1 MSSQRSRPIR
11 VNDQVDGEGTR
22 AGHGRQP
29 GRDGAARWQLP
40 AAVALFVAVS
50 APVVWRGAPLGDDF
64 HNCLAPSQQGLGGFL
79 EASWERLGII
89 RAARFVE
96 ILLSTGVC
104 RSLPFGVAIAVPLAL
119 TVLVA
124 VLLRRLLLDL
134 DIPPPWADAGAAVW
148 LLQPLGSEAALWPAA
163 LHVPLGLA
171 LALGSLLLFRRGHT
185 VWAALAAVGAFLSVE
200 QMIFAL
206 PLAAWLVSP
215 ADRRA
220 RSTGVTATAAGV
232 TLVCFLLWPGSDPR
246 LKATLGERL
255 LGVFGD
261 PLFYLQYPAVG
272 LGVHSIPLA
281 VAWAFPLSLAA
292 LLVAGAAGA
301 WIGPRLAAATRPT
314 RVRSRV
320 VAATLLVVL
329 VNVPVVLAV
338 PRQGSPRV
346 FAPTWLVLAAAAA
359 VVGSA
364 VRWRRG
370 ALLGAVAGL
379 LAGGALLSL
388 AWSAQVRVASADTV
402 EHVARELGPRVEDG
416 DVVALCGVPRTVVEP
431 APRGAFAVH
440 EYIYDWAAADALA
453 FYTGRHIEFRLAGAL
468 WAQPCPDPREVD
480 LVVAFDELWRG
491 P

>member
-1 MSSQRSRPIR
+1 MSSHRSRPLR
-11 VNDQVDGEGTR
+11 VAHQVRGRETGTHEER
-22 AGHGRQP
+22 LP
-29 GRDGAARWQLP
+29 GRHGTARLLLP
-40 AAVALFVAVS
+40 VTVALLVAVS
-50 APVVWRGAPLGDDF
+50 LPVVWRGAPLGDDF
-64 HNCLAPSQQGLGGFL
+64 NNCLAPRQLGLGGFL
-79 EASWERLGII
+79 EASWERLGVI

-104 RSLPFGVAIAVPLAL
+104 RSLPFGVAIAIPLAL
-119 TVLVA
+119 TILVA
-124 VLLRRLLLDL
+124 LLLRRLLLEL
-134 DIPPPWADAGAAVW
+134 ELPPPWADAGAAAW

-171 LALGSLLLFRRGHT
+171 LALGSLLLFRRGRV
-185 VWAALAAVGAFLSVE
+185 VWGAVAAVAAFLSVE
-200 QMIFAL
+200 QVIFAL
-206 PLAAWLVSP
+206 PAAAWLTTP
-215 ADRRA
+215 ADRRS
-220 RSTGVTATAAGV
+220 RSAGVAAAIAGV
-232 TLVCFLLWPGSDPR
+232 TLVAFLMWPGSDPR
-246 LKATLGERL
+246 LRATLVERL
-255 LGVFGD
+255 LGAFSD

-281 VAWAFPLSLAA
+281 IAWAFPLSLAA
-292 LLVAGAAGA
+292 LLVAGAVGA
-301 WIGPRLAAATRPT
+301 WLGPRLAAAARPS
-314 RVRSRV
+314 RVWSRV
-320 VAATLLVVL
+320 VAVVLLVVL
-329 VNVPVVLAV
+329 VNAPVVLAV

-346 FAPTWLVLAAAAA
+346 FTPTWLVLAAAAA

-402 EHVARELGPRVEDG
+402 EQVASELGARVEDG

-440 EYIYDWAAADALA
+440 EFIYDWAAADALA
-453 FYTGRHIEFRLAGAL
+453 FYTGRHVQFRLAGAL
-468 WAQPCPDPREVD
+468 WGQPCPAPREVD
-480 LVVAFDELWRG
+480 LVVVFDELRRG